1 MPPLS
6 KLIAFLVLVILY
18 TYLLRFLW
26 NSVLVPSVTVLRPI
40 KTLWQTFL
48 LAVALTLWGHA

>member
-1 MPPLS
+1 MPPIT
-6 KLIAFLVLVILY
+6 KMAVFLVLVLVY

-26 NSVLVPSVTVLRPI
+26 NNVLVSAVSVLRPI

>member
-6 KLIAFLVLVILY
+6 KWVAFFALVILY

-26 NSVLVPSVTVLRPI
+26 NNVLVNAVTVLRPI